1 MANSTATTSGLAEME
16 PVTTTSQSRL
26 ITEGLHKSY
35 GRRRVVNNVSIHVN
49 GGEVVGLLGPN
60 GAGKT
65 TTFYMIVGMV
75 RANEGVIRLDTA
87 DITHMPMYKRAR
99 MGIGYLPQ
107 EPSIFRGMSVE
118 DNLMAVIETMP
129 YKRSERKQVLDRLL
143 GQLDIGHIRK
153 SMGYQ
158 LSGGERRRVEITR
171 ALVTQPKFMLLDE
184 PFAGIDPLAVQDL
197 QMIVGK
203 LKEQGLGILIT
214 DHNVRDTLSITDRA
228 YIMYEGAIKRS
239 GTATELAGDAE
250 VREIYLGSSFRL

>member
-1 MANSTATTSGLAEME
+1 ME
-16 PVTTTSQSRL
+16 PIAATPQSRL
-26 ITEGLHKSY
+26 TTEGLHKSY
-35 GRRRVVNNVSIHVN
+35 GRRRVVNDVSIHVN

-75 RANEGVIRLDTA
+75 RANEGVIRLDA
-87 DITHMPMYKRAR
+87 SDITHMPMYKRAR

-118 DNLMAVIETMP
+118 DNLMAVIETMS

-184 PFAGIDPLAVQDL
+184 PFAGIDPLSIGDIRELVKDL
-197 QMIVGK
+197 K
-203 LKEQGLGILIT
+203 RRGIGVLIT

>member
-16 PVTTTSQSRL
+16 PVATSQSRL
-26 ITEGLHKSY
+26 TAEGLHKYY
-35 GRRRVVNNVSIHVN
+35 GRRRVVNDVSIHVN

-75 RANEGVIRLDTA
+75 RANEGAIRLDA
-87 DITHMPMYKRAR
+87 SEITHMPMYKRAR

-107 EPSIFRGMSVE
+107 EPTIFRGMSVE
-118 DNLMAVIETMP
+118 DNLMAVIETMS
-129 YKRSERKQVLDRLL
+129 YKRSERKQVLDSLL

-203 LKEQGLGILIT
+203 LKERGLGILIT

-228 YIMYEGAIKRS
+228 YIMYEGAIKRA
-239 GTATELAGDAE
+239 GTAAELAADAE

>member
-1 MANSTATTSGLAEME
+1 ME
-16 PVTTTSQSRL
+16 PVVATQSSRL
-26 ITEGLHKSY
+26 NTEGLHKYY
-35 GRRRVVNNVSIHVN
+35 GRRRVVNNVSIEVN

-75 RANEGVIRLDTA
+75 RPNQGHIRLDTA

-99 MGIGYLPQ
+99 LGIGYLPQ
-107 EPSIFRGMSVE
+107 EPSIFRGLSVE

-129 YKRSERKQVLDRLL
+129 YARSERKAVLDRLL

-171 ALVTQPKFMLLDE
+171 ALVTRPKFMLLDE

-228 YIMYEGAIKRS
+228 YIMYEGAIKRA
-239 GTATELAGDAE
+239 GTAAELASDAE
-250 VREIYLGSSFRL
+250 VREIYLGNSFRL